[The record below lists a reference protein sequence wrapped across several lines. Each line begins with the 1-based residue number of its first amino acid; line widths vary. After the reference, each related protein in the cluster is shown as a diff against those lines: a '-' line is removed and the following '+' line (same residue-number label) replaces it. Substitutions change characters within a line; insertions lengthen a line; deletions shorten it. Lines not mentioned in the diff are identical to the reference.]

1 MSGRYT
7 SGNEQQDQGSIK
19 LANAR
24 IGFIHEGI
32 ELSFWMKNI
41 FDYKYADRATMAP
54 STSDGGRPSG
64 VTYLRNYPGERRP
77 FGIRP
82 ASPSRSHLRLFRTT
96 RSPHLHPPP

>member
-54 STSDGGRPSG
+54 STSDGGRTSG
-64 VTYLRNYPGERRP
+64 VTYLRNYPGERRT
-77 FGIRP
+77 FGMRLDYAFCSTI
-82 ASPSRSHLRLFRTT
+82 RLFRTNGRRT
-96 RSPHLHPPP
+96 IGRKH